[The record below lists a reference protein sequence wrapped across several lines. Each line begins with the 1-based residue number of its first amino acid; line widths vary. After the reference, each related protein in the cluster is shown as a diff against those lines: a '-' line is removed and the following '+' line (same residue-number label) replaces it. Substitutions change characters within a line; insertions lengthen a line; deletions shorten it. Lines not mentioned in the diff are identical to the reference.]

1 MHSAEHTR
9 TIGTPS
15 STSRSNTPSTFHQ
28 LSSYQQLKRT
38 TSKLFR
44 SLTPTPPAVSPT
56 AQHHSQPIHLLYNEP
71 PPSANPSRW
80 RLLNRLR
87 NRNHAS
93 PIIPTTTTTNTEPLP
108 SKLLKTKIS
117 PFRSLESKNLSHHN
131 RICSTSKSLNNIN
144 LNWIESQQQ
153 EQHQTQVVLPQNLS
167 RSSTLN
173 STTFITNN
181 NGDDSPPRTTQQ
193 RRASRQTIYVPMD
206 VDTIDIQRHHH
217 QLKLKRPHS
226 PTEIALSHLDD
237 ILRGTRS
244 LDTPKES
251 STLNY
256 PTLLNQRPPPST
268 SKPNSNNNSNPSS
281 SSSSANTPIYLNAL
295 SPPNRPSRKL
305 NSNSTTT
312 NHRRTQSSSTE
323 FGSRTLTS
331 NSHHP
336 QLQLQT
342 NTNVNNHKVLIHPTT
357 WQTISI
363 SAAMKQKSNERL
375 LDDDQS
381 ERMDIDPTPPSVLP
395 TSSITTTDRVANPS
409 LNCSISSG
417 FKSKHDH
424 DHRSRPA
431 SGLVSDDEHD
441 RISDSSS
448 SESTHLTH
456 SIDTRN
462 LNNLTIESAHVP
474 PTLDLNDYNRSNL
487 SICSPDYLHHKFHSS
502 IHTIHANSNSNSNSH
517 SRSHSHAY
525 GNQF

>member
-1 MHSAEHTR
+1 
-9 TIGTPS
+9 
-15 STSRSNTPSTFHQ
+15 
-28 LSSYQQLKRT
+28 
-38 TSKLFR
+38 
-44 SLTPTPPAVSPT
+44 
-56 AQHHSQPIHLLYNEP
+56 
-71 PPSANPSRW
+71 
-80 RLLNRLR
+80 
-87 NRNHAS
+87 
-93 PIIPTTTTTNTEPLP
+93 
-108 SKLLKTKIS
+108 
-117 PFRSLESKNLSHHN
+117 
-131 RICSTSKSLNNIN
+131 
-144 LNWIESQQQ
+144 
-153 EQHQTQVVLPQNLS
+153 
-167 RSSTLN
+167 
-173 STTFITNN
+173 
-181 NGDDSPPRTTQQ
+181 
-193 RRASRQTIYVPMD
+193 MD

-342 NTNVNNHKVLIHPTT
+342 NTNM
-357 WQTISI
+357 TINLNAWI
-363 SAAMKQKSNERL
+363 ST
-375 LDDDQS
+375 
-381 ERMDIDPTPPSVLP
+381 PPPSVLP

-462 LNNLTIESAHVP
+462 LNNLTIESAH
-474 PTLDLNDYNRSNL
+474 
-487 SICSPDYLHHKFHSS
+487 FHSS